1 MAGLPALPAGC
12 QGACD
17 ALQLGHWGTA
27 PQGPREGRT
36 PAAARA
42 RGPCGPPGTVWQLY
56 RSARRPTGRAFCPLG
71 RRAPASAPHLAFV
84 AGASVP
90 VLLDKRV
97 DGGQG
102 PGGLLGPHSTTLHA
116 GIAWS
121 DGKASP
127 EALQPPHGC
136 LHSLIAAVDPRGAC
150 RAPSVSC
157 SSRRRGAGRP
167 AAAAGAGVACRG
179 PAPGPDPSIAAAG
192 HAWRP
197 PLTRCLAAHPPACR
211 LAPLLPCR
219 LPRRHGGQAVCR
231 AQHLLPGRLPVVH
244 LRVQVGRA
252 HARPAV
258 ASSAARCR
266 PLPTPPSPIPPT
278 PPPCCAVPSCRSA
291 ATGLSD
297 AERIE
302 RDVYLYRSYI
312 ELGTYDVR
320 GAAVGMLPR
329 LPPRLPVAV
338 ISHVAAMAL
347 CVVLWA
353 AICCAPP
360 ASSPSCPAAGWSPAV
375 ACADHPTHSPPSPRS
390 W

>member
-1 MAGLPALPAGC
+1 MERREGKPRGPAAPSRIPALPDRCCRPEGSLPSAVC
-12 QGACD
+12 LLLQSKARSGAPCSCS
-17 ALQLGHWGTA
+17 GGWGGV
-27 PQGPREGRT
+27 QGPCT
-36 PAAARA
+36 WP
-42 RGPCGPPGTVWQLY
+42 
-56 RSARRPTGRAFCPLG
+56 RSIDRRSRPR
-71 RRAPASAPHLAFV
+71 LA
-84 AGASVP
+84 
-90 VLLDKRV
+90 
-97 DGGQG
+97 
-102 PGGLLGPHSTTLHA
+102 
-116 GIAWS
+116 
-121 DGKASP
+121 
-127 EALQPPHGC
+127 
-136 LHSLIAAVDPRGAC
+136 
-150 RAPSVSC
+150 
-157 SSRRRGAGRP
+157 
-167 AAAAGAGVACRG
+167 
-179 PAPGPDPSIAAAG
+179 
-192 HAWRP
+192 RP
-197 PLTRCLAAHPPACR
+197 PLTRCLAAHPPPACR

-258 ASSAARCR
+258 ASYAARCR

-329 LPPRLPVAV
+329 LPPRLPVAM

-375 ACADHPTHSPPSPRS
+375 ACADHPTHSPHSPRS